1 MIYGV
6 ILAGGRGERFWPLSR
21 SEHPKQLLTLTSDK
35 KTMIEETIERLKGFI
50 PKDKIIVVTG
60 QHLKEKILKAV
71 PYLSDQNLL
80 LEPQGRNTC
89 LAIGLAAV
97 HILKEDPEG
106 VMVILSSDHMITPT
120 ERLIS
125 ILKTGAR
132 VAAEG
137 DHLITI
143 GVVPTRAETAYGYIE
158 LGEEFKTVSGINFS
172 RVKQFKEKPSPA
184 KAQEYYLDRNHLW
197 NSGMFV
203 WRADSILRAIEK
215 NMAEM
220 HECLIEYNGSIGAS
234 GEYDARCKLYCDC
247 TDISIDFAVL
257 EKASN
262 VLTVRGDIKWD
273 DIGSWLAMGR
283 IHDRD
288 GQYNVKV
295 GDVLLEGSF
304 ENIVVNDAAGIIVGF
319 GVSDLVIV
327 RTGDIVMVAH
337 KTRVNEIK
345 DLLTGMAKDEK
356 HEKYL

>member
-21 SEHPKQLLTLTSDK
+21 GEHPKQLLTLTSDK
-35 KTMIEETIERLKGFI
+35 KTMIEETIDRLKDFI
-50 PKDKIIVVTG
+50 PKDKTMVVTG

-71 PYLSDQNLL
+71 PYLSYQNLL

-89 LAIGLAAV
+89 LAVGLTAI
-97 HILKEDPEG
+97 HILKEDSDG

-120 ERLIS
+120 ERLVS
-125 ILKTGAR
+125 ILKAGAQ
-132 VAAEG
+132 VAG
-137 DHLITI
+137 GGNHLITI

-158 LGEEFKTVSGINFS
+158 LGEELKTVSGFSFS
-172 RVKQFKEKPSPA
+172 RVKQFKEKPSPV
-184 KAQEYYLDRNHLW
+184 KAQEYYLDRQHLW
-197 NSGMFV
+197 NSGMFI
-203 WRADSILRAIEK
+203 WRADSILEAIEK
-215 NMAEM
+215 HIPETY
-220 HECLIEYNGSIGAS
+220 EYLSEYNRNIGTS
-234 GEYDARCKLYCDC
+234 NEYDARCELYRNC
-247 TDISIDFAVL
+247 TNISIDFAVL

-283 IHDRD
+283 IHDCD
-288 GQYNVKV
+288 GDNNVRV
-295 GDVLLEGSF
+295 GDVILEGSY
-304 ENIVVNDAAGIIVGF
+304 ENIVVNDAAGIIVAL

-345 DLLTGMAKDEK
+345 DLLISMAGDEK

>member
-21 SEHPKQLLTLTSDK
+21 NEHPKQLLTLTSDK
-35 KTMIEETIERLKGFI
+35 KTMIEETIDRLKGFI
-50 PKDKIIVVTG
+50 PKDRIIVVTG
-60 QHLKEKILKAV
+60 QHLKEKILKAA
-71 PYLSDQNLL
+71 PYLSEQNLL

-89 LAIGLAAV
+89 LAIGLAAI
-97 HILKEDPEG
+97 HISKEDPEG
-106 VMVILSSDHMITPT
+106 LMVILSSDHMITPT
-120 ERLIS
+120 ERLVT
-125 ILKTGAR
+125 ILKTGAQ
-132 VAAEG
+132 VAGEG

-158 LGEEFKTVSGINFS
+158 LGDEFKTVSGISFS

-184 KAQEYYLDRNHLW
+184 KAQEYYLDRQHLW
-197 NSGMFV
+197 NSGMFI
-203 WRADSILRAIEK
+203 WRADSILKAIEK
-215 NMAEM
+215 
-220 HECLIEYNGSIGAS
+220 HIPDIYECLVKYNKNLGAS

-247 TDISIDFAVL
+247 ADISIDFAVL

-262 VLTVRGDIKWD
+262 VLTVRADIKWD
-273 DIGSWLAMGR
+273 DVGSWLAMGR

-288 GQYNVKV
+288 GDSNVKV
-295 GDVLLEGSF
+295 GDVLLEGSY
-304 ENIVVNDAAGIIVGF
+304 ENIVVNDAAGIIVGL

-345 DLLTGMAKDEK
+345 DLLTSMARDEK
-356 HEKYL
+356 YEKYL

>member
-21 SEHPKQLLTLTSDK
+21 SDHPKQLLTLTSDK
-35 KTMIEETIERLKGFI
+35 KTMIEETVDRLKGFVAE
-50 PKDKIIVVTG
+50 DKIIVVTG

-71 PYLSDQNLL
+71 PYLSEHNLL

-97 HILKEDPEG
+97 HIMKEDPEG

-120 ERLIS
+120 ERLVS
-125 ILKTGAR
+125 VLKSGSQ
-132 VAAEG
+132 VAEEG
-137 DHLITI
+137 DYLITI

-158 LGEEFKTVSGINFS
+158 LGEELKTVSGINFS
-172 RVKQFKEKPSPA
+172 RVKQFKEKPDPV
-184 KAQEYYLDRNHLW
+184 KAQEYYLGRQHHW
-197 NSGMFV
+197 NSGIFI
-203 WRADSILRAIEK
+203 WRADSILKAIEK
-215 NMAEM
+215 HIPEIHKCLAE
-220 HECLIEYNGSIGAS
+220 YDRNIGTS
-234 GEYDARCKLYCDC
+234 SEYDARCELYSNSAN
-247 TDISIDFAVL
+247 ISIDFAVL

-283 IHDRD
+283 IKDRD
-288 GQYNVKV
+288 GDSNVRV
-295 GDVLLEGSF
+295 GDVLLEGSY
-304 ENIVVNDAAGIIVGF
+304 ENIVVNDAEGIIVGL

-337 KTRVNEIK
+337 KTRLNDIR
-345 DLLTGMAKDEK
+345 DLLTRMAGDEK
-356 HEKYL
+356 YEKYL